1 MEIIKDLPEV
11 FEEFSEQR
19 RNSFL
24 SVKEIKESGIPVIGA
39 YCTYFPQEVAMAA
52 GAAPI
57 GLCSMSDE
65 AIPEAEKDLPANL
78 CPLIKASYGFAKSDK
93 CPYFHFS
100 DVVVGET
107 TCDGKKKMYE
117 LMSDFKEL
125 YLMNLP
131 NSQDEEGR
139 KLWRAEVVKFIKYLE
154 GKFGV
159 EITEDKLRDA
169 ARLKNRERD
178 AQRKISEVMMHDPAP
193 ITGENLFNAVY
204 GSTFKFDKEELV
216 ESLNSLTNRI
226 EDEYNHGNMLD
237 KRSRI
242 LITGCPMGSGT
253 MKVVNAI
260 ENNGGVVVCYENCS
274 GYKNFDR
281 LVDAEA
287 DDIIGAIA
295 DRYLKIGCSVM
306 TPNENRYELLGRLID
321 QYNVDG
327 VVDMSLT
334 ACLTYNIESKSIGKF
349 VTEEKGIPYLSVETD
364 YSKADVGQLNTRI
377 TAFLEML

>member
-1 MEIIKDLPEV
+1 MEIIKELPEV

-24 SVKEIKESGIPVIGA
+24 SVKEIKESGTPVIGA

-78 CPLIKASYGFAKSDK
+78 CQLIKASYGFAKSDK

-154 GKFGV
+154 EKFGV

-178 AQRKISEVMMHDPAP
+178 AQRKISEVMIHDPAP

-204 GSTFKFDKEELV
+204 GSTFKFDKEELIG
-216 ESLNSLTNRI
+216 SLNALTNRI

-287 DDIIGAIA
+287 NDIIGAIA

-327 VVDMSLT
+327 VIDMSLT

>member
-1 MEIIKDLPEV
+1 MEIIKELPEV

-24 SVKEIKESGIPVIGA
+24 SVKEIKESGAPVIGA
-39 YCTYFPQEVAMAA
+39 YCTYFPQEVAMSA

-154 GKFGV
+154 EKFGV

-178 AQRKISEVMMHDPAP
+178 AQRKISEVMIHDPAP

-204 GSTFKFDKEELV
+204 GSTFKFDKEELIG
-216 ESLNSLTNRI
+216 SLNALTNRI

-295 DRYLKIGCSVM
+295 NRYLKIGCSVM
-306 TPNENRYELLGRLID
+306 TPNKNRYELLGRLID

-349 VTEEKGIPYLSVETD
+349 VTGEKGIPYLSVETD

-377 TAFLEML
+377 TAFLEMI

>member
-1 MEIIKDLPEV
+1 
-11 FEEFSEQR
+11 
-19 RNSFL
+19 
-24 SVKEIKESGIPVIGA
+24 
-39 YCTYFPQEVAMAA
+39 
-52 GAAPI
+52 
-57 GLCSMSDE
+57 MSDE

-154 GKFGV
+154 EKFGV

-377 TAFLEML
+377 TAFLEMI

>member
-1 MEIIKDLPEV
+1 MEIIKELPEV

-24 SVKEIKESGIPVIGA
+24 SVKEIKESGTSVIGA

-154 GKFGV
+154 EKFGV

-178 AQRKISEVMMHDPAP
+178 AQRKISEVMIHDPAP

-204 GSTFKFDKEELV
+204 GSTFKFDKEELIG
-216 ESLNSLTNRI
+216 SLNALTNRI

>member
-1 MEIIKDLPEV
+1 MEIIKELPEV

-154 GKFGV
+154 EKFGV

-178 AQRKISEVMMHDPAP
+178 AQRKISEVMIHDPAP

-204 GSTFKFDKEELV
+204 GSTFKFDKEELIG
-216 ESLNSLTNRI
+216 SLNALTNRI
-226 EDEYNHGNMLD
+226 EDEYNHGNMLY

-327 VVDMSLT
+327 VIDMSLT

>member
-1 MEIIKDLPEV
+1 MEIIKELPEV

-24 SVKEIKESGIPVIGA
+24 SVKEIKESGTPVIGA
-39 YCTYFPQEVAMAA
+39 DFTYFPQEVDMAA

-154 GKFGV
+154 EKFGV

-178 AQRKISEVMMHDPAP
+178 AQRKISEVMIHDPAP

-204 GSTFKFDKEELV
+204 GSTFKFDKEELIG
-216 ESLNSLTNRI
+216 SLNALTNRI

-327 VVDMSLT
+327 VIDMSLT

>member
-1 MEIIKDLPEV
+1 MEIIKELPEV

-24 SVKEIKESGIPVIGA
+24 SVKEIKESGTPVIGA
-39 YCTYFPQEVAMAA
+39 YCTYFPQEVAMAV

-139 KLWRAEVVKFIKYLE
+139 KLWRAEVVKF
-154 GKFGV
+154 
-159 EITEDKLRDA
+159 
-169 ARLKNRERD
+169 RERD
-178 AQRKISEVMMHDPAP
+178 AQKKISEVMMHDPAP

-253 MKVVNAI
+253 MKVGNAI

-377 TAFLEML
+377 TAFMEML

>member
-1 MEIIKDLPEV
+1 MEIIKELPEV

-24 SVKEIKESGIPVIGA
+24 SVKEIKESGTPVIGA

-154 GKFGV
+154 EKFGV

-204 GSTFKFDKEELV
+204 GSTFKFDKE
-216 ESLNSLTNRI
+216 
-226 EDEYNHGNMLD
+226 
-237 KRSRI
+237 
-242 LITGCPMGSGT
+242 
-253 MKVVNAI
+253 
-260 ENNGGVVVCYENCS
+260 
-274 GYKNFDR
+274 
-281 LVDAEA
+281 
-287 DDIIGAIA
+287 
-295 DRYLKIGCSVM
+295 
-306 TPNENRYELLGRLID
+306 
-321 QYNVDG
+321 
-327 VVDMSLT
+327 
-334 ACLTYNIESKSIGKF
+334 
-349 VTEEKGIPYLSVETD
+349 
-364 YSKADVGQLNTRI
+364 
-377 TAFLEML
+377 